1 MKIKEEIIPIKIVI
15 LSLACIIIYSCS
27 NRQVKPGM
35 LILTEV
41 PGNINSQ
48 DYLSGVSGNYLRG
61 AKISSI
67 IPGKTSSQ
75 NVLTK
80 DFYSACS
87 PDISFD
93 GKSMLFSAQLKQEDP
108 WQIWEMNLDN
118 LKSRRVTSSDENC
131 TDPVYLPGGRLAFSR
146 LTVNDTVKSAHCL
159 YTCNLDGSGLR
170 QITFSPADNLAP
182 TVLKDG
188 RLLTVNRQLLPA
200 KGDPM
205 LMVMRP
211 DGTKADMFYKS
222 TESTTLISSAHET
235 SDGKLLFIESR
246 NEAMPKGNLVSITYN
261 RPLHSRIDLTSG
273 VDGDFCAVLPFR
285 PNRYLVSCRKQDS
298 DHFALYEFDPEKK
311 QLGEMVY
318 SDPEYSIVDIVLVE
332 PYERPR
338 KLPSEVDLQ
347 VKTGLL
353 LCQDINFLN
362 PLLSVSLSDKH
373 KASKIEILGID
384 TTYGVVEVE
393 NDGSFQLKV
402 MADTPFRIKTLDEKG
417 NTVSGPCSWLWLR
430 PNERRGCIGCHED
443 PELAPENRVSLAIRK
458 SPVIIPVHI
467 SEIKEK
473 IVDLE

>member
-1 MKIKEEIIPIKIVI
+1 MKIKEGIISIRIAT
-15 LSLACIIIYSCS
+15 LSLACIIIYSCG
-27 NRQVKPGM
+27 RQVKPGM

-61 AKISSI
+61 ARISSV

-80 DFYSACS
+80 DFFSACS
-87 PDISFD
+87 PDISYD
-93 GKSMLFSAQLKQEDP
+93 GKSMLFAARLKQEDP

-118 LKSRRVTSSDENC
+118 LKSRRITSFDENC

-159 YTCNLDGSGLR
+159 YTCNPDGSVLR
-170 QITFSPADNLAP
+170 QITFSPADNLGT

-188 RLLTVNRQLLPA
+188 RLLSVSHQLLPGP
-200 KGDPM
+200 KDPM
-205 LMVMRP
+205 LIVMRP
-211 DGTKADMFYKS
+211 DGTKADMFYKGA
-222 TESTTLISSAHET
+222 EGTTLISSAHET
-235 SDGKLLFIESR
+235 SDGKLLFVESR
-246 NEAMPKGNLVSITYN
+246 NEDLSVGELVSITYN
-261 RPLHSRIDLTSG
+261 RPLHSRVDLTSG
-273 VDGDFCAVLPFR
+273 VDGDFCSVLPFG
-285 PNRYLVSCRKQDS
+285 PDRYLVSWRKQDS

-311 QLGEMVY
+311 QLGEMVF
-318 SDPEYSIVDIVLVE
+318 SDPEYSIADVALAE
-332 PYERPR
+332 AYERPR
-338 KLPSEVDLQ
+338 KLPSEVDMQ

-362 PLLSVSLSDKH
+362 QQLSDKVSDTP
-373 KASKIEILGID
+373 KASRIEILGID
-384 TTYGVVEVE
+384 TTYGVVDVE
-393 NDGSFQLKV
+393 IDGSFQLKV
-402 MADTPFRIKTLDEKG
+402 MADTPFRIRTLDEKG
-417 NTVSGPCSWLWLR
+417 NDVGGSCSWLWLR

-443 PELAPENRVSLAIRK
+443 PELAPDNRMPLAIQK
-458 SPVIIPVHI
+458 QPVIVPVHI